1 MVRVGMSCRCQQEK
15 WQRDYAKQ
23 RDLAK
28 KTAVMLDC
36 PQILYRKADG
46 TFHFV
51 SEGQEYNGELYEI
64 ITQY

>member
-1 MVRVGMSCRCQQEK
+1 MSCRCAQEQ
-15 WQRDYAKQ
+15 WLRDLAKQ

-36 PQILYRKADG
+36 PQVLYRKADG
-46 TFHFV
+46 TFRFV
-51 SEGQEYNGELYEI
+51 GEGQEYDGEFYEI

>member
-1 MVRVGMSCRCQQEK
+1 MSCRCQQEQ

-28 KTAVMLDC
+28 KAAIIVGE
-36 PQILYRKADG
+36 PQVLYRKADG

-51 SEGQEYNGELYEI
+51 TDGQDYNGEFYEI

>member
-1 MVRVGMSCRCQQEK
+1 MSCRCTQEQ
-15 WQRDYAKQ
+15 WLRDLAKQ

-36 PQILYRKADG
+36 PQVLYRKADG
-46 TFHFV
+46 TFRFV
-51 SEGQEYNGELYEI
+51 SEGQGYDGEFYEI

>member
-1 MVRVGMSCRCQQEK
+1 MSCRCQQEK